1 MPPKFSLQTV
11 LDVRHS
17 RVEAFEIELG
27 ELMTAWQEGQN
38 MLAALKANL
47 NEVYK
52 ELHQAKSGEM
62 DLFAID
68 HLRANLKD
76 IQNRIAHVE
85 QALEILEQRILE
97 KRAELVGAK
106 QAEET
111 LRTLKTKEIDRYKIE
126 LALYESKQQDDVY
139 ISQAFRNKQ

>member
-52 ELHQAKSGEM
+52 ELHQAQSGEM

-76 IQNRIAHVE
+76 IQNRIAQVE
-85 QALEILEQRILE
+85 QALQILEQHIQE
-97 KRAELVGAK
+97 KRAELVAAK